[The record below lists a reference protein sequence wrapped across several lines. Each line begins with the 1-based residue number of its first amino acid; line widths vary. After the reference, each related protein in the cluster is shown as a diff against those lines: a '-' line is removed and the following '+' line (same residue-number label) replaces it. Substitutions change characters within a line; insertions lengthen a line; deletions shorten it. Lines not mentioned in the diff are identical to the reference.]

1 MTSPEA
7 APAVPA
13 PQVVVVAG
21 SGRSGT
27 SSVAGVLKLAG
38 VRVPQPEVPGN
49 RSNPRGFFEPVWV
62 VELQT
67 RLLRQAGA
75 VLTDARPSAFERTH
89 AVADAAEVRG
99 TVEDWLGEQLEGGPT
114 LVVKDPRNS
123 FFLPM
128 WRRAAT
134 DVGAEVSFLT
144 MLRHPAEVVGS
155 KDAYYKARGAGGT
168 VRHAQTTRAA
178 SWLNVVLFSELV
190 TRDARRTFVPYND
203 LLDDWR
209 GVVSRVADELGL
221 AGLGSVSEE
230 AAAEIDEFVDPGLRR
245 IRTGWDEI
253 DCPAD
258 IQEMAEEAWEQ
269 LCVLA
274 ARGGFDADAQ
284 ARLDV
289 VRARYAAA
297 YDDAEALAQSTA
309 ESARREGARQGRRNA
324 EKVRAKARTSAQTAA
339 RRDGVA
345 PAAPVS
351 AQRSAPVGRARVA
364 ARRARSSAGR
374 VVRGVRRRL
383 DRG

>member
-1 MTSPEA
+1 M
-7 APAVPA
+7 
-13 PQVVVVAG
+13 VVVAG

-38 VRVPQPEVPGN
+38 VRVPPPEVPGN

-67 RLLRQAGA
+67 RLLRRAGA
-75 VLTDARPSAFERTH
+75 VLTDARPTAFERTRE
-89 AVADAAEVRG
+89 VADAPEVRD
-99 TVEDWLGEQLEGGPT
+99 TVEDWLREQVAAGPA

-123 FFLPM
+123 FFLPL

-168 VRHAQTTRAA
+168 VRHAQTTRVA
-178 SWLNVVLFSELV
+178 SWLNVVLFSEV
-190 TRDARRTFVPYND
+190 FTRDARRTFVPYND

-209 GVVSRVADELGL
+209 AVVARVGDELGL
-221 AGLGSVSEE
+221 APLRHVSAA

-253 DCPAD
+253 DCPAEIRD
-258 IQEMAEEAWEQ
+258 LAEETWEQ

-274 ARGGFDADAQ
+274 ARGGFDAGAE
-284 ARLDV
+284 ARLDAL
-289 VRARYAAA
+289 RERYALA
-297 YDDAEALAQSTA
+297 YDDAEALAQSSA
-309 ESARREGARQGRRNA
+309 ESARRAGARQGRRNA
-324 EKVRAKARTSAQTAA
+324 EKERGRTHRTAQARPGDPAAGPAAGPAPAERART
-339 RRDGVA
+339 
-345 PAAPVS
+345 
-351 AQRSAPVGRARVA
+351 A
-364 ARRARSSAGR
+364 ARRARGVAGR
-374 VVRGVRRRL
+374 LARGARRRL

>member
-1 MTSPEA
+1 MTSPEVG
-7 APAVPA
+7 PTTPA

-27 SSVAGVLKLAG
+27 SSIAGVLKLAG

-89 AVADAAEVRG
+89 AVAETAEVRA
-99 TVEDWLGEQLEGGPT
+99 TVEDWLQDQLGTEPA

-123 FFLPM
+123 FFLPL

-209 GVVSRVADELGL
+209 AVVARVGTELGL
-221 AGLGSVSEE
+221 AGLATVTDE

-258 IQEMAEEAWEQ
+258 IQDMAEEAWDQ

-274 ARGGFDADAQ
+274 ARGGFDADAE
-284 ARLDV
+284 ARLDA

-324 EKVRAKARTSAQTAA
+324 EKAHAKTQDRA
-339 RRDGVA
+339 RRAAGT
-345 PAAPVS
+345 PAAPSVP
-351 AQRSAPVGRARVA
+351 AGAPSPADRARVV
-364 ARRARSSAGR
+364 ARRARSGAGR

>member
-1 MTSPEA
+1 MTSPEGS
-7 APAVPA
+7 PTTTVA

-75 VLTDARPSAFERTH
+75 VLTDARPAAFDRTRKVGH
-89 AVADAAEVRG
+89 GAEVRDR
-99 TVEDWLGEQLEGGPT
+99 VRSWLREQVAAGPA

-123 FFLPM
+123 FFLPL
-128 WRRAAT
+128 WRQAAE

-209 GVVSRVADELGL
+209 AVVARVGDELGL
-221 AGLGSVSEE
+221 GVLRDLSDE

-253 DCPAD
+253 DCPTEIRELA
-258 IQEMAEEAWEQ
+258 QEAWEQ

-274 ARGGFDADAQ
+274 ARGGFDTEAQ
-284 ARLDV
+284 ARLDA
-289 VRARYAAA
+289 VRERYAAV
-297 YDDAEALAQSTA
+297 YDDAEALAQSSTEA
-309 ESARREGARQGRRNA
+309 ARRAGARQ
-324 EKVRAKARTSAQTAA
+324 A
-339 RRDGVA
+339 RRKSGGAGAAAA
-345 PAAPVS
+345 PAAP
-351 AQRSAPVGRARVA
+351 AATPGGRSRVRGA
-364 ARRARSSAGR
+364 ARRARDLA
-374 VVRGVRRRL
+374 RGLARRAARA
-383 DRG
+383 RRS